1 MTNSKHSYEAVE
13 LLDFLAEGF
22 LQQGRSISYLDID
35 GLPGFAVTS
44 EDSESEIFLS
54 ISEGSFSSAL
64 AGLSSGNA
72 LTVPVL
78 TEEEQ
83 HSLLKIVQQLKLKN
97 VKCYRLSFYQ
107 RYSFRMKQFRKR
119 NYNAS

>member
-1 MTNSKHSYEAVE
+1 MTKSEHSYEAVE

-22 LQQGRSISYLDID
+22 LQQGRSISYIDID
-35 GLPGFAVTS
+35 GLSAFAVTS
-44 EDSESEIFLS
+44 EDSESEIFFS
-54 ISEGSFSSAL
+54 IPADSLSSAL
-64 AGLSSGNA
+64 AGLKSEDT

-83 HSLLKIVQQLKLKN
+83 HSLLKTVQQLKLKN

-107 RYSFRMKQFRKR
+107 RYSFRMKQFQKR
-119 NYNAS
+119 NYKAS